1 MSSAF
6 AKSLSQLRDHEDE
19 ASINLHIGRRVRRR
33 RRILGMTQ
41 AALGNALR
49 VHFQQIQKYEC
60 AANRI
65 SAARLLGL
73 AKALQTPV
81 QYFYDGL
88 LDLPVVNGN
97 GECDALG
104 SRESDDLL
112 TAYYALTPSARQ
124 RLLSFIKALGDEP
137 ALIPR

>member
-1 MSSAF
+1 MPSSF
-6 AKSLSQLRDHEDE
+6 FQLRDREDE
-19 ASINLHIGRRVRRR
+19 ASINLHIGRRLRRR

-41 AALGNALR
+41 ATLGAALQ

-65 SAARLLGL
+65 SAARLIGL

-88 LDLPVVNGN
+88 HDPPAAVNGAA
-97 GECDALG
+97 ECDALG

-124 RLLSFIKALGDEP
+124 RLLSFIKALSDEP

>member
-1 MSSAF
+1 MSSTI
-6 AKSLSQLRDHEDE
+6 SELRDHENE
-19 ASINLHIGRRVRRR
+19 ASINLHIGRRLRRR

-41 AALGNALR
+41 AALGAALK

-65 SAARLLGL
+65 SAARLLGI

-88 LDLPVVNGN
+88 FDTPVAANDTR
-97 GECDALG
+97 ECDALG

-112 TAYYALTPSARQ
+112 TAYYALTPGARQ
-124 RLLSFIKALGDEP
+124 RLLSFIKALGEEP

>member
-1 MSSAF
+1 MSSSF
-6 AKSLSQLRDHEDE
+6 FQLRDHENE
-19 ASINLHIGRRVRRR
+19 ASVNLHIGRRLRRR

-41 AALGNALR
+41 AALGAALK

-65 SAARLLGL
+65 SAARLLGI

-88 LDLPVVNGN
+88 FESPIAANGAA
-97 GECDALG
+97 ECDAQG

-112 TAYYALTPSARQ
+112 SAYYALTPGARQ
-124 RLLSFIKALGDEP
+124 RLLSFIKALGEEP
-137 ALIPR
+137 TLIPR

>member
-1 MSSAF
+1 MTATI
-6 AKSLSQLRDHEDE
+6 SQLRDHENE

-41 AALGNALR
+41 AALGAALK

-88 LDLPVVNGN
+88 FDAPAIVGN
-97 GECDALG
+97 GSAECDALG

-124 RLLSFIKALGDEP
+124 RLLSFIKALGEET

>member
-1 MSSAF
+1 MSSTI
-6 AKSLSQLRDHEDE
+6 SQLRDHEDE
-19 ASINLHIGRRVRRR
+19 ASINLHIGRRLRRR

-41 AALGNALR
+41 AALGAELK

-65 SAARLLGL
+65 SAARLWGI

-88 LDLPVVNGN
+88 VDAPTIVGN
-97 GECDALG
+97 GSAECDAQG

-124 RLLSFIKALGDEP
+124 RLLSFIKALSDEP